1 MSKYYKYQQHVE
13 EKEQL
18 ETPRFEF
25 ETPIPKEKKKRK
37 SKEQKKL
44 IKPPMLMKKF
54 ASMQPGFSNSQ
65 LMSNRIKGKRE
76 TESAP
81 IPP

>member
-1 MSKYYKYQQHVE
+1 MSKCYKYQEHAE

-18 ETPRFEF
+18 ETPRFDF

-54 ASMQPGFSNSQ
+54 ASM
-65 LMSNRIKGKRE
+65 
-76 TESAP
+76 
-81 IPP
+81 